1 MYCINLI
8 GVSITNEYVAYIS
21 QSHAALTYIEGGSDP
36 AERLGADEVGEEED
50 GGGEERGRGGR
61 HEGREGEPQ
70 VGGVLGPVPQQQE
83 LRDQAQNLGG
93 GEEIRKSRM
102 QCCQRSQR

>member
-8 GVSITNEYVAYIS
+8 DVSITKEYVAYILYRML
-21 QSHAALTYIEGGSDP
+21 HLRTYIEGGSDP

-70 VGGVLGPVPQQQE
+70 VGGVLGPVPQEQE
-83 LRDQAQNLGG
+83 LRDQAQNLDED
-93 GEEIRKSRM
+93 EEEKQSKM
-102 QCCQRSQR
+102 QNNVVE

>member
-1 MYCINLI
+1 MPLVFKIIHPLYTIMTVHIACRAL
-8 GVSITNEYVAYIS
+8 
-21 QSHAALTYIEGGSDP
+21 ALTYIEGGSDP
-36 AERLGADEVGEEED
+36 AERLGADEVDEEED

-83 LRDQAQNLGG
+83 LRDQAQNLDQ
-93 GEEIRKSRM
+93 EEKQTMSKKSTAI
-102 QCCQRSQR
+102 

>member
-1 MYCINLI
+1 ML
-8 GVSITNEYVAYIS
+8 
-21 QSHAALTYIEGGSDP
+21 HLRTYIEGGSDP

-83 LRDQAQNLGG
+83 LRDQAQNLD
-93 GEEIRKSRM
+93 EEEEKQNAK
-102 QCCQRSQR
+102 QCCVSCK